1 MLSGV
6 GRGGEN
12 GDLRKYTLQR
22 NLRRKILV
30 WHLYSPYFSD
40 FLKYK
45 KSLSFSNLNLGD
57 YKLLS
62 LESLKGKW

>member
-1 MLSGV
+1 MVIS
-6 GRGGEN
+6 EN
-12 GDLRKYTLQR
+12 IP
-22 NLRRKILV
+22 RRETYDGKFLYGI
-30 WHLYSPYFSD
+30 LYSPYFSD